1 MQTFSRIVNAPAR
14 KLAAW
19 SAFALCAIGMVVAGT
34 GTAAHDLSGVSTG
47 FTDQVLN
54 AVTTALPIAGPI
66 LALFVGWRVM
76 KRLVKA

>member
-1 MQTFSRIVNAPAR
+1 MKRYFTRVSVLAVTAMLSIVG
-14 KLAAW
+14 AA
-19 SAFALCAIGMVVAGT
+19 SASST
-34 GTAAHDLSGVSTG
+34 YDLSGVSTG

>member
-1 MQTFSRIVNAPAR
+1 MQTIYRALNASPR
-14 KLAAW
+14 KLT
-19 SAFALCAIGMVVAGT
+19 AFAIGVMTTAMLLMGT
-34 GTAAHDLSGVSTG
+34 GSAAYDLSGVSTG